1 MCKEKLQYYVNNQY
15 KKIMIILQPL
25 KKFENSLAVI
35 ISMKMNEN

>member
-1 MCKEKLQYYVNNQY
+1 MCKEKLQYYVNNQH

-25 KKFENSLAVI
+25 KKFENFLAVI